1 MDLGQLF
8 RPNWTSRRKNRCCSI
23 QVKKCGSRDFK
34 SLGAHE
40 KKNIKLVGTLRHF
53 SLFNSTFRGRRVS
66 SCRWRRGGLVPRC
79 PEILYTTGLSVGLY
93 SVECTDQPT
102 VLPQTLAPYL
112 TDLHS
117 CLIEVPTSSSLSML
131 ANISKALAILQRPYD
146 SYFPRLSHGQ
156 RSSSTGLL
164 AISQHVRLKPN
175 SFMNIIRIYSCY
187 YPPLHLET
195 RFVNRK
201 AVERKYDR
209 QRQNFSTRSPLLT
222 ISSSTN
228 SPQYKGGV
236 VLSKRLSG

>member
-1 MDLGQLF
+1 MTI
-8 RPNWTSRRKNRCCSI
+8 P
-23 QVKKCGSRDFK
+23 
-34 SLGAHE
+34 
-40 KKNIKLVGTLRHF
+40 
-53 SLFNSTFRGRRVS
+53 
-66 SCRWRRGGLVPRC
+66 RWRRGGLVPRC
-79 PEILYTTGLSVGLY
+79 PEILSTTGLSVGLY

-112 TDLHS
+112 TDLQP
-117 CLIEVPTSSSLSML
+117 CLIEML
-131 ANISKALAILQRPYD
+131 ANISKALAILLRPYD
-146 SYFPRLSHGQ
+146 SYSPRLSHGQ

-164 AISQHVRLKPN
+164 AISQHDRIQPN

-187 YPPLHLET
+187 YPPLHHET

-201 AVERKYDR
+201 AVKRKYDR